1 MSYSQTQAQNQVY
14 ATSKFFTKLFF
25 ILFSACLGITTCY
38 AIWKTQGKTALSL
51 VLVMLIGYLIMQ
63 LITVRKQNFLTVIK
77 NWKDLKVKQNFII
90 ESNFYKNTLSSI
102 CILCL
107 CIAANACMLFRF
119 DTNVWDNSDANFAY
133 YVPTQDLV
141 GYANYVNMLNITAQE
156 NYNGL
161 SANYFDSYF
170 HGVSPYHFYEFWLA
184 AWITQLTDLQAII
197 SYSVIVQALFYFM
210 TWCGLMAILELSHH
224 HYTHKSLKIF
234 SLLFVGAIYFPFYKF
249 IPYVESVFYL
259 HNNTILSY
267 GLIEPF
273 LLAAFLLYKHQKNL
287 FAWFVIL
294 LIPLISIT
302 TYIGIMGFML
312 FWVIKLPK
320 YAYHFILS
328 FLLLT
333 FSIIIFYF
341 LFGTANEA
349 AFSWRELLPVFA
361 FNMATQNLD
370 NQAAILFVA
379 KNLVVVFSLYLL
391 KSIIAYLP
399 LMLLLIGF
407 LKNKLTHIITY
418 PLKFKI
424 AFFLQIALLILLPLA
439 AMFLLI
445 LHHDAS
451 QIFRNF
457 LFPLI
462 NIAAMI
468 TLIPLIFSNHKI
480 KLIIKPQTKVFY
492 FFFIAYQIIFS
503 IYFKIKQVSER
514 QIYSYQYLNKI
525 SDIKSYEL
533 QGKFGGFIYGQ
544 DFYADD
550 LFSKVIRH
558 QLPAGYLAMLAQ
570 FYTVVNL
577 EVFDIPKSNKP
588 THKIFDNHFIQNS
601 EFYQFVTQQKRMNLF
616 KNITQSQADF
626 IVEKQLGFLIISKN
640 ISLAPEIQQ
649 LIKSEIKDS
658 ESGERFLIIK

>member
-1 MSYSQTQAQNQVY
+1 MTKSD
-14 ATSKFFTKLFF
+14 KIFTKLFF
-25 ILFSACLGITTCY
+25 ILFFVSISTTTCY
-38 AIWKTQGKTALSL
+38 AIWKTQGKTILSL
-51 VLVMLIGYLIMQ
+51 VLVMLIGYLTMQ

-77 NWKDLKVKQNFII
+77 NWKNLKVKQYFII
-90 ESNFYKNTLSSI
+90 ESNFYRNILSSI

-107 CIAANACMLFRF
+107 CVAANACMLFRF
-119 DTNVWDNSDANFAY
+119 DTNFFGNFAY
-133 YVPTQDLV
+133 YVPPQDLV

-156 NYNGL
+156 NYNGF

-184 AWITQLTDLQAII
+184 ACITQLTGLQAII
-197 SYSVIVQALFYFM
+197 SYAVIVQSLFYFM
-210 TWCGLMAILELSHH
+210 TWCGLMAILEFSNHN
-224 HYTHKSLKIF
+224 YTNKSLKIF
-234 SLLFVGAIYFPFYKF
+234 SLLFIGAIYFPFYKF
-249 IPYVESVFYL
+249 IPYLESVFYL
-259 HNNTILSY
+259 HNNTILTY
-267 GLIEPF
+267 GLVEPF
-273 LLAAFLLYKHQKNL
+273 LLAAFLFYKQQKHL
-287 FAWFVIL
+287 FAWFIIL

-302 TYIGIMGFML
+302 TYVGIIGFML
-312 FWVIKLPK
+312 FLLIKLPK
-320 YAYHFILS
+320 HTYCFITS

-341 LFGTANEA
+341 LFGTTNEA
-349 AFSWRELLPVFA
+349 AFSWHELLPIFA
-361 FNMATQNLD
+361 FNMATQNID
-370 NQAAILFVA
+370 NQVVILFVA
-379 KNLVVVFSLYLL
+379 KNLVVVFGLYLL
-391 KSIIAYLP
+391 KSIIAYSP

-407 LKNKLTHIITY
+407 LKNKLTHIIAY
-418 PLKFKI
+418 SLKFKI
-424 AFFLQIALLILLPLA
+424 AIISLILLPLA

-451 QIFRNF
+451 QVFRNF
-457 LFPLI
+457 LFPLL
-462 NIAAMI
+462 NVTAMVM
-468 TLIPLIFSNHKI
+468 LIPLIFSDDKTKI
-480 KLIIKPQTKVFY
+480 RIKTQIKIFY
-492 FFFIAYQIIFS
+492 FLFIGYQIIFS
-503 IYFKIKQVSER
+503 IYFKIKQVTER

-525 SDIKSYEL
+525 SAIKSFEL

-558 QLPAGYLAMLAQ
+558 QLPAGYLAMLPQ

-577 EVFDIPKSNKP
+577 EVFNIPKSNKP

-601 EFYQFVTQQKRMNLF
+601 EFYQFVTQQKRVNLF
-616 KNITQSQADF
+616 KSITQSQADF